1 MSKKESSGKIW
12 PYIIGIA
19 ITLVFG
25 FCVATVIV
33 TSKADIQ
40 SSNDYMT
47 SYQEADAKAN
57 DYIKARIDFDK
68 KYDLAYTTKTIS
80 GEAPVVE
87 YTLKDKMGNPIN
99 SAEIVVQISR
109 PETSKFDQK
118 LQNPEVRDGVYRFK
132 DAKFPKEGVYNIIAK
147 VKVGEDYK
155 FYNIKAD
162 TRNDRAYEF

>member
-1 MSKKESSGKIW
+1 MKNTKSGKAW
-12 PYIIGIA
+12 PYAIGIA

-33 TSKADIQ
+33 TSKANIQ
-40 SSNDYMT
+40 TSDNYMT

-57 DYIKARIDFDK
+57 EYIQAKIAFDK

-80 GEAPVVE
+80 GENPVVE
-87 YTLKDKMGNPIN
+87 YTLKDTTGKPIN

-109 PETSKFDQK
+109 PETSEFDQK

-132 DAKFPKEGVYNIIAK
+132 DAKFPKEGVWNIIAK

>member
-1 MSKKESSGKIW
+1 MKLLESGKLW
-12 PYIIGIA
+12 PYGVGIA

-33 TSKADIQ
+33 TSKANIQ
-40 SSNDYMT
+40 PSDDYMVK
-47 SYQEADAKAN
+47 YQEADAKAN
-57 DYIKARIDFDK
+57 EYIKAKIAFDK
-68 KYDLAYTTKTIS
+68 KYDLAYTTKTIA

-87 YTLKDKMGNPIN
+87 YRLKDKAGNPIN
-99 SAEIVVQISR
+99 SAEIIVQISR
-109 PETSKFDQK
+109 PETSKLDQK

>member
-1 MSKKESSGKIW
+1 MKLLESGKLW
-12 PYIIGIA
+12 PYGVGIA

-33 TSKADIQ
+33 TSKANIQ
-40 SSNDYMT
+40 PSDDYMVK
-47 SYQEADAKAN
+47 YQEADAKAN
-57 DYIKARIDFDK
+57 DYIKAKIAFDK
-68 KYDLAYTTKTIS
+68 KYDLTYTTKTIA
-80 GEAPVVE
+80 GDNPVVE
-87 YTLKDKMGNPIN
+87 YTLKDKEGNPVN
-99 SAEIVVQISR
+99 SAEIIVQISR

-118 LQNPEVRDGVYRFK
+118 LENPEVRDGAYRFK
-132 DAKFPKEGVYNIIAK
+132 DAKFPKEGVWNIIAK